1 MVLKFT
7 KPEATQVR
15 FKGLFYGDWG
25 VGKTTALIQLPKM
38 AYVDMERGSDKY
50 WRTLEAKGS
59 MRIQTTSYF
68 ELLEQI
74 RSLAREP
81 HGFLSLGID
90 PITIAKQDIGEYWT
104 KIFDKYSKTEKEGEM
119 KDYGLRYYAKV
130 KSDLATLRRALLAL
144 DMNIIATAHQKDA
157 WKNGQSVGVTFDGDG
172 NKEGY
177 LFDNI
182 FRVQRENGKMIA
194 YTEKQ
199 REEKDAPK
207 LPASFEW
214 SYEELCRLI
223 GKDVLE
229 RPAKA
234 VPFATATQVA
244 EIKSL
249 MELFGKIES
258 DFETK
263 VFAKHK
269 IDGWDE
275 ILEEP
280 ASQVISYIKKSMGGS
295 K

>member
-1 MVLKFT
+1 MLKFT

-25 VGKTTALIQLPKM
+25 VGKTTAMIQLPKM

-50 WRTLEAKGS
+50 WKTLEAKGS

-68 ELLEQI
+68 ELLDQV
-74 RSLAREP
+74 RALSREP

-104 KIFDKYSKTEKEGEM
+104 RIFDKHAKTEKEGEM

-157 WKNGQSVGVTFDGDG
+157 WKDGRAVGVTFDGDG

-182 FRVQRENGKMIA
+182 FRVQRENGKMMA

-214 SYEELCRLI
+214 SYEELCKLI

-229 RPAKA
+229 RPSK
-234 VPFATATQVA
+234 PIPLATSEQ
-244 EIKSL
+244 IDKIRNL
-249 MELFGKIES
+249 MALFGKIDPE
-258 DFETK
+258 FEGK

-269 IDGWDE
+269 IDTWDE
-275 ILEEP
+275 ILTEP
-280 ASQVISYIKKSMGGS
+280 ATQVISYIEKELKGG

>member
-1 MVLKFT
+1 MPLKFT

-15 FKGLFYGDWG
+15 FKGLVYGDWN
-25 VGKTTALIQLPKM
+25 VGKTTALIQFPKM

-50 WRTLEAKGS
+50 FRTLEAKGS
-59 MRIQTTSYF
+59 MRFQTTSYF
-68 ELLEQI
+68 ELLDQV
-74 RSLAREP
+74 RALSREP
-81 HGFLSLGID
+81 HGFLTLGID

-104 KIFDKYSKTEKEGEM
+104 RIFDKYAKTEKEGEM

-130 KSDLATLRRALLAL
+130 KSDLSTLRRALLAL

-214 SYEELCRLI
+214 SYEELCKLI

-229 RPAKA
+229 RPSK
-234 VPFATATQVA
+234 PIPLATDKQIA
-244 EIKSL
+244 EIKGL
-249 MELFGKIES
+249 MEIFGKVDAE
-258 DFETK
+258 FETK

-269 IDGWDE
+269 IDSWDE
-275 ILEEP
+275 ILSDP
-280 ASQVISYIKKSMGGS
+280 AEQVISYIKKELKGG

>member
-1 MVLKFT
+1 MVLKFA

-25 VGKTTALIQLPKM
+25 VGKTTALIQCPRM
-38 AYVDMERGSDKY
+38 AYVDMERGSDRY

-59 MRIQTTSYF
+59 QRFQTTSYF
-68 ELLEQI
+68 ELLDQI
-74 RSLAREP
+74 RALSREP
-81 HGFLSLGID
+81 HNFLTLGID
-90 PITIAKQDIGEYWT
+90 PLTIAKQDIGEYWT
-104 KIFDKYSKTEKEGEM
+104 KIFDKHSKTEKEGEM

-130 KSDLATLRRALLAL
+130 KSDLSTLRRALLAL

-157 WKNGQSVGVTFDGDG
+157 WKDGRAVGVTFDGDG

-214 SYEELCRLI
+214 SYEELCKLI

-229 RPAKA
+229 RPSKPIPL
-234 VPFATATQVA
+234 VTAEQVA
-244 EIKSL
+244 EIEKL
-249 MELFGKIES
+249 MALFGKIEPE
-258 DFETK
+258 FEAK

-269 IDGWDE
+269 IDEWNE
-275 ILEEP
+275 LLSEP
-280 ASQVISYIKKSMGGS
+280 ADQVISYIKKQMGGT

>member
-1 MVLKFT
+1 MLKFKT
-7 KPEATQVR
+7 PEVTQVR

-25 VGKTTALIQLPKM
+25 VGKTTALIQFPKM

-59 MRIQTTSYF
+59 MRLQTTSYF
-68 ELLEQI
+68 ELLDQI
-74 RSLAREP
+74 RALSKEP
-81 HGFLSLGID
+81 HDFLTLGID
-90 PITIAKQDIGEYWT
+90 PITIAKQDIGEYWM
-104 KIFDKYSKTEKEGEM
+104 KIFDKYAKTEKESEM
-119 KDYGLRYYAKV
+119 KDYGMRYYAKT
-130 KSDLATLRRALLAL
+130 KSDLSTLRRALLAL
-144 DMNIIATAHQKDA
+144 DMNIIATAHQKDK
-157 WKNGQSVGVTFDGDG
+157 WKGGQSVGVTFDGDG
-172 NKEGY
+172 EKEGY

-214 SYEELCRLI
+214 SYEELCNLI

-229 RPAKA
+229 RPAK
-234 VPFATATQVA
+234 PIPLINQDQLDT
-244 EIKSL
+244 IMRL
-249 MELFGKIES
+249 MTVFGKIEPE
-258 DFETK
+258 FEGK

-269 IDGWDE
+269 IDSWE
-275 ILEEP
+275 ELLTEP
-280 ASQVISYIKKSMGGS
+280 ASQVITYIKKQMEA

>member
-1 MVLKFT
+1 MALKFT

-25 VGKTTALIQLPKM
+25 VGKTTALIQCPKI

-50 WRTLEAKGS
+50 WRTLESKGS
-59 MRIQTTSYF
+59 KRLQTTSYF

-81 HGFLSLGID
+81 HDFLTLAID

-104 KIFDKYSKTEKEGEM
+104 RVFEKYSKTEKEGEM

-130 KSDLATLRRALLAL
+130 KGDLATLRRALLAL

-157 WKNGQSVGVTFDGDG
+157 WKNGQAVGVTFDGDG

-214 SYEELCRLI
+214 SYEELCKLI
-223 GKDVLE
+223 GKEVLE
-229 RPAKA
+229 RPSK
-234 VPFATATQVA
+234 PIPLITQ
-244 EIKSL
+244 EQLDQIHSL
-249 MELFGKIES
+249 MNLFGKIEP
-258 DFETK
+258 DFESK

-269 IDGWDE
+269 IDSWE
-275 ILEEP
+275 ELLTEP
-280 ASQVISYIKKSMGGS
+280 ATQVIAYIKKQLEA

>member
-1 MVLKFT
+1 MLKFT

-25 VGKTTALIQLPKM
+25 VGKTTAAIQLPKA

-59 MRIQTTSYF
+59 LRLQTTSYF
-68 ELLEQI
+68 ELLDQI
-74 RSLAREP
+74 RSLSREP
-81 HGFLSLGID
+81 HQFLSLVID
-90 PITIAKQDIGEYWT
+90 PITIAKQDIGEYWM
-104 KIFDKYSKTEKEGEM
+104 KVFDKHAKTEKEGEM
-119 KDYGLRYYAKV
+119 KDFGLRYYAKV
-130 KSDLATLRRALLAL
+130 KADLATLRRALLAL
-144 DMNIIATAHQKDA
+144 DMNIIATAHQKDQ
-157 WKNGQSVGVTFDGDG
+157 WKEGRSVGVTFDGDG

-214 SYEELCRLI
+214 SYEELCKLI

-229 RPAKA
+229 RPSKPIPLASQEQVEQIAKLMD
-234 VPFATATQVA
+234 VFA
-244 EIKSL
+244 
-249 MELFGKIES
+249 KIEPE
-258 DFETK
+258 FEVK

-269 IDGWDE
+269 IDSWDE
-275 ILEEP
+275 ILSEP
-280 ASQVISYIKKSMGGS
+280 ADQVISYIKKQLGGN

>member
-1 MVLKFT
+1 MLKFT
-7 KPEATQVR
+7 KPEASQVR

-25 VGKTTALIQLPKM
+25 VGKTTAMIQIPKM

-59 MRIQTTSYF
+59 MRLQTTSYF
-68 ELLEQI
+68 ELLDQI
-74 RSLAREP
+74 RALSREP
-81 HGFLSLGID
+81 HEFLTLGID
-90 PITIAKQDIGEYWT
+90 PITIAKQDIGEYWMRV
-104 KIFDKYSKTEKEGEM
+104 FDKHARTEKEGEM

-157 WKNGQSVGVTFDGDG
+157 WKNGQTVGVTFDGDG

-214 SYEELCRLI
+214 SYEELCKLI

-229 RPAKA
+229 RPSK
-234 VPFATATQVA
+234 PIPLATTEQIDK
-244 EIKSL
+244 IKGL
-249 MELFGKIES
+249 MELFGKIEPE
-258 DFETK
+258 FETK

-269 IDGWDE
+269 IDAWEE
-275 ILEEP
+275 ILTEP
-280 ASQVISYIKKSMGGS
+280 AGQVISYIEKQLKGG